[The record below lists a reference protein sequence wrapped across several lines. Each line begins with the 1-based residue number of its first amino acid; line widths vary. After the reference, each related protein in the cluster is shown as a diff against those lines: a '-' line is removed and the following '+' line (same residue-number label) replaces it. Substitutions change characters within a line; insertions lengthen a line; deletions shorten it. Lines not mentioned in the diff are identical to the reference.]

1 MYNEKIEFCKKQG
14 QQMGNH
20 DHYDAIIS
28 LLSVSVT
35 DDEDDENVQRILDK
49 DLVKYIAIIIKNS
62 SWVHDRYIP
71 CLNLISNLANANSIA
86 ANLFMEM
93 YVHSNLI
100 SNIKR
105 SLNMYKKNQSLFDE
119 NSKETVEQ
127 YLLKY

>member
-1 MYNEKIEFCKKQG
+1 M
-14 QQMGNH
+14 
-20 DHYDAIIS
+20 
-28 LLSVSVT
+28 SVT

>member
-1 MYNEKIEFCKKQG
+1 
-14 QQMGNH
+14 
-20 DHYDAIIS
+20 
-28 LLSVSVT
+28 
-35 DDEDDENVQRILDK
+35 
-49 DLVKYIAIIIKNS
+49 
-62 SWVHDRYIP
+62 
-71 CLNLISNLANANSIA
+71 LISNLANANSIA

>member
-1 MYNEKIEFCKKQG
+1 
-14 QQMGNH
+14 
-20 DHYDAIIS
+20 
-28 LLSVSVT
+28 VSVT